1 MLISA
6 ERLRDFAAD
15 IFTAAGTSRE
25 EGERVARYLVA
36 ANLAGHDS
44 HGVVRLPRYV
54 QWLHS
59 GFIVGGV
66 TPVVERETPI
76 TAVVDG
82 KFGFGQTVTPVAVR
96 LGIEKAKTSG
106 LAAVALKN
114 SSHLGRVGDWG
125 EMAAAEGL
133 VAIHY
138 VNVHGSL
145 LVAPFGGVDRRL
157 STAPH
162 CIAVPLP
169 GRAPVVLDFATS
181 YVAEGKVLVA
191 SRGGKKIPADALV
204 RPDGS
209 VSGDPAVLYGPLTS
223 NDRTPEGGDGAI
235 RAFGLHKGSGL
246 AFMCEILGGALTGN
260 GTCGPRE
267 QGRGRITNGMLSF
280 YIRPDVI
287 DDPAAFV
294 ARAERYIAFYK
305 SSRPAEAGGEV
316 LIPGEMEARNRAE
329 RGAKGIPLP
338 DETWGSIVACAEAVG
353 VASARI
359 PAAA

>member
-1 MLISA
+1 MLIQA
-6 ERLRDFAAD
+6 QRLREFAAD

-25 EGERVARYLVA
+25 EGERVARYLVE
-36 ANLAGHDS
+36 ANLTGHDS
-44 HGVVRLPRYV
+44 HGVVRVPRYV
-54 QWLHS
+54 QWLQS
-59 GFIVGGV
+59 GFIVAGV
-66 TPVVERETPI
+66 TPTIERETPI

-82 KFGFGQTVTPVAVR
+82 KYGFGQTVAPVAVQ
-96 LGIEKAKTSG
+96 LGIAKAKANG
-106 LAAVALKN
+106 LAAIALKN

-133 VAIHY
+133 VALHF

-157 STAPH
+157 STAPF
-162 CIAVPLP
+162 CVAVPLP
-169 GRAPVVLDFATS
+169 DRAPVVLDFATS

-191 SRGGKKIPADALV
+191 SRGGKKIPPDALI
-204 RPDGS
+204 RPDGTL
-209 VSGDPAVLYGPLTS
+209 SGDPEVLYGPLDS
-223 NDRTPEGGDGAI
+223 GDRTPENGEGAI

-267 QGRGRITNGMLSF
+267 HGRGRITNGMLSF
-280 YIRPDVI
+280 YLRPDLI
-287 DDPAAFV
+287 DEPASFV
-294 ARAERYIAFYK
+294 ARTERYIEFFK
-305 SSRPAEAGGEV
+305 SSRPAEPGGEV

-338 DETWGSIVACAEAVG
+338 DDTWNSIVATAHAVG
-353 VASARI
+353 VEGARI
-359 PAAA
+359 PAVA